1 MRVAY
6 TVQSDLMR
14 SMAVKEAEIQQLQ
27 RELNEAKVQSL
38 GASGAG
44 DDRIELQRVQK
55 DVQELRIA
63 LAKER
68 MDKDELFS
76 TTSSAEV
83 AV

>member
-1 MRVAY
+1 MCVSH

-27 RELNEAKVQSL
+27 RELNEATVQSL
-38 GASGAG
+38 GASGGG

-76 TTSSAEV
+76 KTSSAEV

>member
-1 MRVAY
+1 V
-6 TVQSDLMR
+6 
-14 SMAVKEAEIQQLQ
+14 
-27 RELNEAKVQSL
+27 ELNEAKVQSL

-76 TTSSAEV
+76 KTSSAEV